1 MQVLEEKEHKD
12 GILKNVPK
20 LRNSKIKYLLIQH
33 HLRIPLIVQ
42 QQKKIILTDYLNRQ
56 SGQFAIKELIDIKKI
71 KTIVPIFHKTKK

>member
-12 GILKNVPK
+12 GILKNVLK

-42 QQKKIILTDYLNRQ
+42 QQKK
-56 SGQFAIKELIDIKKI
+56 
-71 KTIVPIFHKTKK
+71 